1 MFIMSSISVA
11 IIVVLLTNSTLSVL
25 LATTFGFVLS
35 QDIFTFLKSPI
46 YLLSLISHMKRLT
59 SIHQQLTTKTF
70 VSFYGWDFQKLS
82 SLKAVVIHYTTSM
95 IKGAVLLG
103 TSLVVVYFTFTS
115 SGETKDLGTRI
126 SAGLVIGVFCL
137 LQGSHI
143 LQKIYIFG
151 MLRNPLFPK
160 QSENVAKFNKRRQLL
175 HYFSIPGGFAQTYC
189 KYTCTFIVIF
199 LSTNL

>member
-11 IIVVLLTNSTLSVL
+11 IVVLLTNSTLSVL

-46 YLLSLISHMKRLT
+46 YLLSLISHMKLFT
-59 SIHQQLTTKTF
+59 SIRQQLTTKTF

-115 SGETKDLGTRI
+115 SGETEDLGTSI
-126 SAGLVIGVFCL
+126 SAGFVIGVFCL

-160 QSENVAKFNKRRQLL
+160 QSENIAKFNKRRQLL

-189 KYTCTFIVIF
+189 KYTRMPLV
-199 LSTNL
+199 L